1 LHLHRC
7 DIVSVRDKPGGI
19 MRSGHTRLPGVL
31 AAAALTLALTGCGS
45 DVETSEADT
54 ASESDATGAAVTA
67 APQSAGGDDDEVE
80 AADDQELELGFE
92 IRGPAGT
99 VIETTTVAVAD
110 GTAQSDLDQVWEL
123 AGEPEGL
130 LFTTFIDSAE
140 VTVEV
145 TEGGPV
151 TIVGFRGTLNDAE
164 DPFGGYAIAE
174 ELATLDVEVGAASV
188 LSIP

>member
-1 LHLHRC
+1 
-7 DIVSVRDKPGGI
+7 
-19 MRSGHTRLPGVL
+19 MRSGHTRLLGVL

-45 DVETSEADT
+45 DADSSEADT
-54 ASESDATGAAVTA
+54 GSESDATGAAATA
-67 APQSAGGDDDEVE
+67 APQSAGGDDDGVD
-80 AADDQELELGFE
+80 AAADQELELGFE
-92 IRGPAGT
+92 LRGPAGT
-99 VIETTTVAVAD
+99 VIETTAVAVAD
-110 GTAQSDLDQVWEL
+110 GVAQSDLDQVWEL

-130 LFTTFIDSAE
+130 LFSAFVDSAE

-151 TIVGFRGTLNDAE
+151 TIVSFRGALNDPE
-164 DPFGGYAIAE
+164 DPFGGYAISE